1 MKTIIN
7 TALVLSLLIVLL
19 FFMRR
24 ETEVLN
30 GKIRKLNGAGG
41 NTIEMVNQGKP
52 STNQF
57 IE

>member
-7 TALVLSLLIVLL
+7 TALVVSILIALL

-24 ETEVLN
+24 ETEALN
-30 GKIRKLNGAGG
+30 GKIMKLNGGEG
-41 NTIEMVNQGKP
+41 NYIEMVERDV
-52 STNQF
+52 SSANQF

>member
-7 TALVLSLLIVLL
+7 TALVISILIALL

-24 ETEVLN
+24 ETEALN
-30 GKIRKLNGAGG
+30 GKIMELNGEEE
-41 NTIEMVNQGKP
+41 NYIEMVESNLP
-52 STNQF
+52 SANQF

>member
-7 TALVLSLLIVLL
+7 TALVVSLLIALL

-24 ETEVLN
+24 ETEALN
-30 GKIRKLNGAGG
+30 GKILKLNGVEK
-41 NTIEMVNQGKP
+41 NSIEMVERDV
-52 STNQF
+52 SSANQF

>member
-7 TALVLSLLIVLL
+7 TALVVILLIGLL

-30 GKIRKLNGAGG
+30 GKIMKRNGAAG
-41 NTIEMVNQGKP
+41 NTVEMLNQGTTSP
-52 STNQF
+52 NRF